1 MSNYVHTDVEWAKKL
16 HSDFEQYMGQ
26 CWNLAYDEDE
36 ATSEGFETLSGQPYC
51 GCGDCEVREIF
62 TFLIPRI
69 IEAYKAG
76 ILVEE

>member
-1 MSNYVHTDVEWAKKL
+1 VEWAKKL

-36 ATSEGFETLSGQPYC
+36 ATSEEFETLSGQPYC
-51 GCGDCEVREIF
+51 GCRDCEVREIF

-69 IEAYKAG
+69 IEAYKVG